1 MARPLR
7 VHIPG
12 ALYHVMSRGNAG
24 QQIFIDDED
33 YALFLHRLAITS
45 ARFGVRSLTYCLMK
59 NHFHLLL
66 ESGQLPLSRM
76 MQQLNSSYSQ
86 RFNVRHQRVGH
97 LLQGRFK
104 APMIDGDA
112 YLRRVLRYIALNP
125 VRAHLVAHPADW
137 RWSSY
142 RALAG
147 LELPLPFLAAD
158 VVWNVFD
165 VDRGRACELF
175 AAFTAEGTADGDDVP
190 SGALASG
197 SDAFIARVAMAVER
211 HREEREVVY
220 AERFACRPVL
230 ERLFADACDDSAV
243 DRSMRAAFERHGY
256 TLREIGDFIGRSPAS
271 VCKRI
276 RRVFDDGVPPRRE
289 TIKI

>member
-1 MARPLR
+1 MN
-7 VHIPG
+7 
-12 ALYHVMSRGNAG
+12 SRRN
-24 QQIFIDDED
+24 
-33 YALFLHRLAITS
+33 
-45 ARFGVRSLTYCLMK
+45 
-59 NHFHLLL
+59 LL
-66 ESGQLPLSRM
+66 PR
-76 MQQLNSSYSQ
+76 
-86 RFNVRHQRVGH
+86 
-97 LLQGRFK
+97 
-104 APMIDGDA
+104 
-112 YLRRVLRYIALNP
+112 LRRS
-125 VRAHLVAHPADW
+125 RAPIFAAGAPHG
-137 RWSSY
+137 SSTA
-142 RALAG
+142 RALAR

-165 VDRGRACELF
+165 ADHGRACQLF

-256 TLREIGDFIGRSPAS
+256 TLREIGDFIGRSPAT

-276 RRVFDDGVPPRRE
+276 RRVVDDGVPPRRE